1 MNTML
6 SDLSRKKQSLDQFQ
20 PLAPE
25 LIKNLREWFRVELTY
40 TSNAIEGNTLTRQE
54 TALVVDK
61 GMGIEGKTLKE
72 VLEAAGH
79 AKAFDYIEQFAG
91 GSRIDISEN
100 TILAIH
106 ERILGNIDDIN
117 AGHYRSVPVRI
128 AGSRAVMPNYLK
140 VPDLMSDFA
149 AWLKA
154 ENSDHPAKVAA
165 DAHFKLVSIHPFV
178 DGNGRTARLLMNL
191 LLMQSGYPAAIIRP
205 EDRSTYIAALEIAQT
220 GGPLDGYYDCIYA
233 AIDRSLDIYL
243 ESVGEPSTEELGS
256 GTSKLLKIG
265 ELAKVTNE
273 TVPTLRHWTREGLLE
288 VVSYTPGGYQLYG
301 PTMIGRAKEI
311 RRLQSDQRQTLAEIK
326 RRLG

>member
-1 MNTML
+1 ML
-6 SDLSRKKQSLDQFQ
+6 SDLSSKKQSLDQFQ

-25 LIKNLREWFRVELTY
+25 LVNNLREWFRVELTY

-106 ERILGNIDDIN
+106 ERILGNVDDIN
-117 AGHYRSVPVRI
+117 AGHYRAVPVRI

-140 VPDLMSDFA
+140 VPDLMVDFA
-149 AWLKA
+149 NWLKS
-154 ENSDHPAKVAA
+154 ENTDHPAKIAA

-191 LLMQSGYPAAIIRP
+191 LLMQTGYPAAIIRP
-205 EDRSTYIAALEIAQT
+205 EDRSTYITALEAAQT
-220 GGPLDGYYDCIYA
+220 GGPLGGYYDCIYSS
-233 AIDRSLDIYL
+233 IDRSLDIYL
-243 ESVGEPSTEELGS
+243 ESVGQPSSEGPAA
-256 GTSKLLKIG
+256 GASKLLKIG
-265 ELAKVTNE
+265 KLAKATHE
-273 TVPTLRHWTREGLLE
+273 TAPTLRHWTREGLLE
-288 VVSYTPGGYQLYG
+288 VVSYTPGGYQLYD
-301 PTMIGRAKEI
+301 PTMVGRAKEI
-311 RRLQSDQRQTLAEIK
+311 RRLQTDQRQTLAEIK

>member
-1 MNTML
+1 MNIIL

-25 LIKNLREWFRVELTY
+25 LINNLREWFRVELTY

-79 AKAFDYIEQFAG
+79 AKAFDYIEQFVG
-91 GSRIDISEN
+91 DSRTGITEDL
-100 TILAIH
+100 ILALH
-106 ERILGNIDDIN
+106 EKILGNIDDIN
-117 AGHYRSVPVRI
+117 AGHYRAVPVRI

-140 VPDLMSDFA
+140 VPDLMAAFA
-149 AWLKA
+149 GWLKA
-154 ENSDHPAKVAA
+154 ENSDHPAKIAA

-205 EDRSTYIAALEIAQT
+205 EDRSDYITALETAQT
-220 GGPLDGYYDCIYA
+220 GGSMDGYYDCIYA
-233 AIDRSLDIYL
+233 SIDRSLDIYL
-243 ESVGEPSTEELGS
+243 ESVGQPSSEDLAAGA
-256 GTSKLLKIG
+256 SKLLKIG
-265 ELAKVTNE
+265 ELAKATDE

-288 VVSYTPGGYQLYG
+288 VVSYTPGGYQLYD

-311 RRLQSDQRQTLAEIK
+311 RRLQTDQRQTLAEIK